1 MRTAQEILIEYG
13 QALEANDMLAMVELI
28 EEMKET
34 DPVYV
39 ALMINSAYEDEDEEY
54 YDEEDEDYE

>member
-13 QALEANDMLAMVELI
+13 QALEANDMLTMVELI
-28 EEMKET
+28 EEMQAT

-39 ALMINSAYEDEDEEY
+39 ALMINSVEDDEKED
-54 YDEEDEDYE
+54 DEDYE

>member
-13 QALEANDMLAMVELI
+13 QALEANDMLTMVELI
-28 EEMKET
+28 EEMQAT

-39 ALMINSAYEDEDEEY
+39 ALMINSVEDDEEE
-54 YDEEDEDYE
+54 DDEDYE

>member
-13 QALEANDMLAMVELI
+13 QALEANDMLTMVELI
-28 EEMKET
+28 EEMQAT

-39 ALMINSAYEDEDEEY
+39 ALMINSVEDEDEED
-54 YDEEDEDYE
+54 YDEDDEDYE

>member
-1 MRTAQEILIEYG
+1 MRAAQEILIEYG

-39 ALMINSAYEDEDEEY
+39 ALMINSVEDEDEED
-54 YDEEDEDYE
+54 YDEDDEDYE

>member
-13 QALEANDMLAMVELI
+13 QALEANDMLTMVELI
-28 EEMKET
+28 EEMQAT

-39 ALMINSAYEDEDEEY
+39 ALMINSVEDEDEE
-54 YDEEDEDYE
+54 DEDDE